1 MRKVFATVGLAAFV
15 VALTAPAFAK
25 EMTVKGELV
34 DQTCYMKDHKNVGE
48 AHKECAE
55 TCAKK
60 GAPMAVLTQ
69 DGKLY
74 QITGDLAANNNAKLV
89 PHVTHTVEV
98 TGDVSEKDGK
108 MTIDAKDLKMAKK
121 AS

>member
-1 MRKVFATVGLAAFV
+1 MRKVFATVSLAAFV
-15 VALTAPAFAK
+15 AALGAPAFAK
-25 EMTVKGELV
+25 EMTVKGEVV

-48 AHKECAE
+48 AHKECAA

-60 GAPMAVLTQ
+60 GAPMAILTE

-89 PHVTHTVEV
+89 PHVTHTVEI
-98 TGDVSEKDGK
+98 T
-108 MTIDAKDLKMAKK
+108 
-121 AS
+121 